1 MLLRLLVY
9 KNLCHN
15 DICTLMFC
23 VLYLSLLIINI
34 SFLMRAF
41 SFLCYRKTADFLNE
55 AFGVNEDDIYRVFA
69 VAFTNDFSHSCS
81 HSGQVKWRLRWPGEQ
96 VTKRSG
102 DQVQG
107 KARGLSTVH
116 SHLVLLPHG
125 IAPTFLKF
133 WFMIDAGR
141 FYSYYN
147 STRE

>member
-1 MLLRLLVY
+1 MFTNNLNAIHPFLIRNILFKIWVEWVHFSIKENISSCCYRLLVY

-81 HSGQVKWRLRWPGEQ
+81 HSGQVKWRLRWPRDQ
-96 VTKRSG
+96 VTRYRAKHV
-102 DQVQG
+102 D
-107 KARGLSTVH
+107 
-116 SHLVLLPHG
+116 
-125 IAPTFLKF
+125 
-133 WFMIDAGR
+133 
-141 FYSYYN
+141 
-147 STRE
+147 